1 MSAYNEKYNLFM
13 QPETNQYGNHMVMTN
28 VQKQSKHKY
37 VNIDTKFSD
46 EYEQAQTTNENADL
60 LSNQS
65 DLSTFTI
72 SLPHSIREVKT
83 MKVISAEIPM
93 TYYNISSNLGNNY
106 FKIVIA
112 GTETVI
118 VVDDGNYNITDLNT
132 EITSKLTAAG
142 ITTLT
147 ITLVENGK
155 TTISNSGAETIVDF
169 AINKTG
175 INDKYRFKSKLG
187 WCLGFRNTNYTI
199 ANGNTLTS
207 EKISN
212 LLGTKYL
219 YITIEEYNKGNE
231 NSFVVP
237 LYSSLVNKNIIAR
250 ISVNQ
255 KDYPFGTILPSSLA
269 SGSLISDNRNYNG
282 KIDIQKLKVSLLND
296 DGIPVILNGSDF
308 SFCLGLQHE

>member
-1 MSAYNEKYNLFM
+1 
-13 QPETNQYGNHMVMTN
+13 
-28 VQKQSKHKY
+28 
-37 VNIDTKFSD
+37 
-46 EYEQAQTTNENADL
+46 
-60 LSNQS
+60 
-65 DLSTFTI
+65 
-72 SLPHSIREVKT
+72 
-83 MKVISAEIPM
+83 M
-93 TYYNISSNLGNNY
+93 TYYNIASNLGNNY
-106 FKIVIA
+106 FKIGIA
-112 GTETVI
+112 GNETVI

-155 TTISNSGAETIVDF
+155 TTISNSGAETIVYF

-187 WCLGFRNTNYTI
+187 WCFGFRNTNYTL

-212 LLGTKYL
+212 FLGSKYL

-237 LYSSLVNKNIIAR
+237 LYSSLINKNIIAR

-255 KDYPFGTILPSSLA
+255 NDYPFGTILPTSVVIGNLV
-269 SGSLISDNRNYNG
+269 SDNRNYNG

-308 SFCLGLQHE
+308 SFCLELQHE

>member
-28 VQKQSKHKY
+28 VQKQNKHKY

-46 EYEQAQTTNENADL
+46 EYEQAQTTNENADHI
-60 LSNQS
+60 SNQS
-65 DLSTFTI
+65 ELSTFTI

-83 MKVISAEIPM
+83 MKVIGAEIPM
-93 TYYNISSNLGNNY
+93 AYYNISSNLGNNY
-106 FKIVIA
+106 FKITIS
-112 GTETVI
+112 GTESI
-118 VVDDGNYNITDLNT
+118 IELDDGNYNIGNLNT
-132 EITSKLTAAG
+132 EIASKLTIAG

-147 ITLVENGK
+147 FTLVENGK
-155 TTISNSGAETIVDF
+155 TTIFNSGPETIVDF
-169 AINKTG
+169 AINKSG

-187 WCLGFRNTNYTI
+187 WCFGFRNTTYTI
-199 ANGNTLTS
+199 DINKTLSS

-219 YITIEEYNKGNE
+219 YITVEEFNKGNE

-237 LYSSLVNKNIIAR
+237 LYSSLINKNIIAR
-250 ISVNQ
+250 IGVNQ

-269 SGSLISDNRNYNG
+269 SGSLISDTRNYNG
-282 KIDIQKLKVSLLND
+282 KIDLQKLKVSLLND
-296 DGIPVILNGSDF
+296 DGIPVVLNGSDF
-308 SFCLGLQHE
+308 SFCIELQHE